1 MRTERLLLL
10 GSVGLNLGLAF
21 FLFLQRRDHDVLAAK
36 LAAQTREH
44 HRLLQT
50 HEESLLKTAAPRPVA
65 SDADALEL
73 ARLRNEVTRLRGD
86 LRTATAATNAPAARR
101 TAPAAPATTAAPV
114 LATSIRQLASQVS
127 VQLPLG
133 QTLAMGGWAGARP
146 GERIVS
152 FVTPST
158 DPAAPGTVVMQSHL
172 ISVPDRMLDRLGL
185 QELRTDADASQT
197 SAALDPA
204 RFAALLKFAEGE
216 NGVDV
221 LSAPRVLTAN
231 GQAATISV
239 RQARPDGTETG
250 PLLKLTPTL
259 DATGA
264 NVRLDV
270 GLELNLS
277 RP

>member
-10 GSVGLNLGLAF
+10 ASVGLNLGLAAL
-21 FLFLQRRDHDVLAAK
+21 FLLQRREHLALAAD
-36 LAAQTREH
+36 LAARTREH
-44 HRLLQT
+44 QLLRQT
-50 HEESLLKTAAPRPVA
+50 HEASLAKPAALPAVA

-86 LRTATAATNAPAARR
+86 LRAATNAPAPRR
-101 TAPAAPATTAAPV
+101 TPPVAPVTSPAPAPG
-114 LATSIRQLASQVS
+114 IRQLAAQVS
-127 VQLPLG
+127 VQVPLG

-152 FVTPST
+152 FITPTT
-158 DPAAPGTVVMQSHL
+158 DPAAPGTVLVQSHL
-172 ISVPDRMLDRLGL
+172 IAVPDRLLDRLGL
-185 QELRTDADASQT
+185 QDLRSEADASQN

-216 NGVDV
+216 RGVEV
-221 LSAPRVLTAN
+221 LSAPRVLTPN
-231 GQAATISV
+231 GQSATISV

-264 NVRLDV
+264 NVRLEV
-270 GLELNLS
+270 GLEVNLTQ
-277 RP
+277 P